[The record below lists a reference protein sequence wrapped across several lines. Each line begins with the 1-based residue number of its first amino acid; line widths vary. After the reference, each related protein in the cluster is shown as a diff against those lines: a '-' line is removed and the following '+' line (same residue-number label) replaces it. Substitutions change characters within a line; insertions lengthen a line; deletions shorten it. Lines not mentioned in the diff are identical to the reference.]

1 MNVLEFS
8 RMFSSPLLSEASQK
22 NSLNSCH
29 KKRNQEFILCT
40 FPPIHSSHHHNK
52 GFKFLLSSNSC
63 LDDCFFENSC
73 VREKLLLANRPKIKM
88 QFPQTLPCPTC
99 PTCALY
105 TLPKNEYSTLAV
117 EIWTGDD
124 MSATTGTAREE
135 SQSMEFSVSKSALL
149 NELTTTQGVVERKTT
164 IPILSNLLVEARG
177 SRLTITATDLELS
190 VRTSCEAKVKREGAG
205 TIPAKKLLEL
215 VRLLPEGEIK
225 FKLLDNHWIEIVSD
239 KKKYKL
245 VGMAKENFPALPAMP
260 HTLVKIPAAVL
271 ESLIAKTK
279 FAISME
285 ESRYT
290 LNGGLL
296 IIKPDTLAMV
306 ATDGH
311 RLALAETDQKLSG
324 LNGEV
329 RVLIPKKAMDEVEKL
344 SSAAGSEAHLEFA
357 KDESHLFFQVEHRLL
372 ISRIL
377 TGQFPNYE
385 AVLPR
390 ENNKTVVLERGE
402 LNDAVRRVSQLA
414 DQRSHAVKLAVS
426 PEGVEISA
434 SSPEYGEAKETLDK
448 EYKGEAISIGFN
460 SSYVLDF
467 LAAAADGPISIE
479 LKDEQSAGQMRP
491 LADDSFRYRYVIMPM
506 RI

>member
-1 MNVLEFS
+1 
-8 RMFSSPLLSEASQK
+8 
-22 NSLNSCH
+22 
-29 KKRNQEFILCT
+29 
-40 FPPIHSSHHHNK
+40 
-52 GFKFLLSSNSC
+52 
-63 LDDCFFENSC
+63 
-73 VREKLLLANRPKIKM
+73 
-88 QFPQTLPCPTC
+88 
-99 PTCALY
+99 
-105 TLPKNEYSTLAV
+105 
-117 EIWTGDD
+117 
-124 MSATTGTAREE
+124 
-135 SQSMEFSVSKSALL
+135 
-149 NELTTTQGVVERKTT
+149 VVERKTT
-164 IPILSNLLVEARG
+164 IPILSNLLVEAKG
-177 SRLTITATDLELS
+177 STLTITATDLELS
-190 VRTSCEAKVKREGAG
+190 LRTSCEAKIKKEGAG

-225 FKLLDNHWIEIVSD
+225 FKLLDNHWVEIVSD

-296 IIKPDTLAMV
+296 ILKPDTLAMV

-311 RLALAETDQKLSG
+311 RLALAETDQKLAG

-344 SSAAGSEAHLEFA
+344 SSSAAGSDAHMEFA
-357 KDESHLFFQVEHRLL
+357 KDESHLFFQVERRLL

-390 ENNKTVVLERGE
+390 ENNKTVVLGRTE
-402 LNDAVRRVSQLA
+402 LSDAVRRVSQLA
-414 DQRSHAVKLAVS
+414 DQRSHAVKLAVTQ
-426 PEGVEISA
+426 EGVEISA
-434 SSPEYGEAKETLDK
+434 SSPEYGEAKETIEK
-448 EYKGEAISIGFN
+448 EYKGDNIAIGFN
-460 SSYVLDF
+460 SSYMLDF

-491 LADDSFRYRYVIMPM
+491 LADESYRYRYVIMPM

>member
-1 MNVLEFS
+1 M
-8 RMFSSPLLSEASQK
+8 
-22 NSLNSCH
+22 
-29 KKRNQEFILCT
+29 T
-40 FPPIHSSHHHNK
+40 
-52 GFKFLLSSNSC
+52 
-63 LDDCFFENSC
+63 
-73 VREKLLLANRPKIKM
+73 
-88 QFPQTLPCPTC
+88 
-99 PTCALY
+99 
-105 TLPKNEYSTLAV
+105 
-117 EIWTGDD
+117 
-124 MSATTGTAREE
+124 ATAPVSAREDY
-135 SQSMEFSVSKSALL
+135 QAMEFSVTKSALL
-149 NELTTTQGVVERKTT
+149 NELNTTQGVVERKTT
-164 IPILSNLLVEARG
+164 IPILSNILVEAKG

-190 VRTSCEAKVKREGAG
+190 IRTSCEVKIKKEGAG

-225 FKLLDNHWIEIVSD
+225 FRLLENHWVEIISD

-245 VGMAKENFPALPAMP
+245 VGMARENFPALPAMP
-260 HTLVKIPAAVL
+260 HPLVKLSAATL
-271 ESLIAKTK
+271 QSLIAKTK

-296 IIKPDTLAMV
+296 ILKPDTIAMV

-311 RLALAETDQKLSG
+311 RLALAETSQKLSG

-329 RVLIPKKAMDEVEKL
+329 KVLIPKKAMDEVEKL
-344 SSAAGSEAHLEFA
+344 SSTAGSDAQLDFA
-357 KDESHLFFQVEHRLL
+357 KDESHLFFQASHRLL

-390 ENNKTVVLERGE
+390 ENNKTVVIERSE
-402 LNDAVRRVSQLA
+402 LCDAVRRVSQLA

-426 PEGVEISA
+426 NEGIEISA
-434 SSPEYGEAKETLDK
+434 SSPEYGEAKENIEK
-448 EYKGEAISIGFN
+448 EYSGDPIAIGFN
-460 SSYVLDF
+460 SSYMLDF
-467 LAAAADGPISIE
+467 LGAAADGPISIE

-491 LADDSFRYRYVIMPM
+491 LADESYRYRYIIMPM

>member
-1 MNVLEFS
+1 
-8 RMFSSPLLSEASQK
+8 
-22 NSLNSCH
+22 
-29 KKRNQEFILCT
+29 
-40 FPPIHSSHHHNK
+40 
-52 GFKFLLSSNSC
+52 
-63 LDDCFFENSC
+63 
-73 VREKLLLANRPKIKM
+73 
-88 QFPQTLPCPTC
+88 
-99 PTCALY
+99 
-105 TLPKNEYSTLAV
+105 
-117 EIWTGDD
+117 
-124 MSATTGTAREE
+124 MSAPGTAREDY
-135 SQSMEFSVSKSALL
+135 QAMEFSVNKSALL
-149 NELTTTQGVVERKTT
+149 NELNTTQGVVERKTT
-164 IPILSNLLVEARG
+164 IPILSNLLVEAKG
-177 SRLTITATDLELS
+177 SHLTITATDLELS
-190 VRTSCEAKVKREGAG
+190 VRTSCEAKIKKEGAG

-225 FKLLDNHWIEIVSD
+225 IKLLENHWVEIVSD

-260 HTLVKIPAAVL
+260 HTLVKIPAAIL

-296 IIKPDTLAMV
+296 ILKPDTLAMV

-311 RLALAETDQKLSG
+311 RLALAETEHKLSG

-329 RVLIPKKAMDEVEKL
+329 KVLVPKKAMDEVEKL
-344 SSAAGSEAHLEFA
+344 AASAGEDASIEFA
-357 KDESHLFFQVEHRLL
+357 KDESHLFFQVGHRLL

-390 ENNKTVVLERGE
+390 DNNKHVVIERSE
-402 LNDAVRRVSQLA
+402 LTDAVRRVSQLA
-414 DQRSHAVKLAVS
+414 DQRSHAVKLSVS
-426 PEGVEISA
+426 NDGIEISA
-434 SSPEYGEAKETLDK
+434 SSPEYGEAKENIDK
-448 EYKGEAISIGFN
+448 DYNGDPISIGFN
-460 SSYVLDF
+460 SSYMLDF
-467 LAAAADGPISIE
+467 LTAAADGPISIE

-491 LADDSFRYRYVIMPM
+491 MADESYRYRYIIMPM